1 MADSNVIRFRCLG
14 RFVTFV
20 PGKKSPYKKILLKA
34 VQFDGA
40 SGEVMNEVEI
50 KLDKSLRKKMSGD
63 WETGDWVRVAG
74 EGKATSR
81 SEKIKWKARK
91 AARLSPRQVKKQ
103 QAEFAYKIAAGAL
116 TNGKAQTDFEQ
127 LKKPLE
133 KQTKKAPA
141 AKLSNSAVQ
150 PAVQPAVQIE
160 PSLTKVLICQ
170 KGSCRKKGSLKVAQ
184 AVDSVLAEA
193 GCAEGVKVK
202 ATGCMG
208 HCKAGP
214 NMVLLPAK
222 DKYRKV
228 TPKKARSL
236 IAQSL

>member
-1 MADSNVIRFRCLG
+1 MADSNAIRFRCLG
-14 RFVTFV
+14 RFVAFV
-20 PGKKSPYKKILLKA
+20 PGKKSPYKKISLKA
-34 VQFDGA
+34 VQFDDA
-40 SGEVMNEVEI
+40 SGEVMDDVEI
-50 KLDKSLRKKMSGD
+50 KLNKSLQKQMSGD
-63 WETGDWVRVAG
+63 WESGDWVRVV
-74 EGKATSR
+74 GKGKVSSR
-81 SEKIKWKARK
+81 SGKLKWKARK
-91 AARLSPRQVKKQ
+91 ATKLSPRQVKKQ

-116 TNGKAQTDFEQ
+116 TNGKAQIGSEYS
-127 LKKPLE
+127 KE
-133 KQTKKAPA
+133 RIEKAPA
-141 AKLSNSAVQ
+141 AKLAK
-150 PAVQPAVQIE
+150 PAVFSTAESE

-184 AVDSVLAEA
+184 AVDAALAEA
-193 GCAEGVKVK
+193 GCAEDVTVK

-236 IAQSL
+236 ITEAL